1 MCRVGCHLREQTTT
15 SSLRSSLAHLARAPA
30 AGAAASSGHPICFF
44 PIGRKRLN
52 RKMAQRDRQ
61 LSAKSHSA
69 RFLVN
74 DDDSARCRRCSLP
87 PFFPT
92 ANLTFSTLLYGHINA
107 DICHSECS
115 SLSLSLSP
123 RSSPALSLLC
133 GPREPQWVT
142 RVCQCVR
149 RASAQLECE
158 IYVYYT
164 ILYNG
169 ECGMC
174 IALIWIKIC

>member
-1 MCRVGCHLREQTTT
+1 MRTSVGDNLGYPLLGVPPYPSFPPLQHAMCRVGCHLLEQTTT
-15 SSLRSSLAHLARAPA
+15 SSLRSSLAHLARAPAAEA

-69 RFLVN
+69 RFLIN
-74 DDDSARCRRCSLP
+74 DDDSARCRSSSLP
-87 PFFPT
+87 SSFFPT

-115 SLSLSLSP
+115 SLSLCLS
-123 RSSPALSLLC
+123 SLLSC
-133 GPREPQWVT
+133 SVSAVWPE
-142 RVCQCVR
+142 
-149 RASAQLECE
+149 RAAD
-158 IYVYYT
+158 
-164 ILYNG
+164 G
-169 ECGMC
+169 
-174 IALIWIKIC
+174 

>member
-1 MCRVGCHLREQTTT
+1 MQCALLEQTTT

-74 DDDSARCRRCSLP
+74 DDDSARCRSSSLP
-87 PFFPT
+87 SSFFPT

-115 SLSLSLSP
+115 SLSLSP
-123 RSSPALSLLC
+123 TPSLLC
-133 GPREPQWVT
+133 DPSRRRVT

-158 IYVYYT
+158 IYVCILYYT
-164 ILYNG
+164 I
-169 ECGMC
+169 
-174 IALIWIKIC
+174 

>member
-1 MCRVGCHLREQTTT
+1 MEYPYPLSFLCSMQCALLEQTTT

-30 AGAAASSGHPICFF
+30 AEAAASLGHPICFF

-74 DDDSARCRRCSLP
+74 DDDSARCRSSSLP
-87 PFFPT
+87 SSFFPT

-115 SLSLSLSP
+115 SLSLSP
-123 RSSPALSLLC
+123 TPSLLC
-133 GPREPQWVT
+133 GPREPQT
-142 RVCQCVR
+142 GDTCLSVCQTGECTAGVR
-149 RASAQLECE
+149 NICIL
-158 IYVYYT
+158 YYT
-164 ILYNG
+164 I
-169 ECGMC
+169 
-174 IALIWIKIC
+174 

>member
-115 SLSLSLSP
+115 SLSLSLLAP
-123 RSSPALSLLC
+123 RSSLLSCPVSTVWPERAAVGDTCLS
-133 GPREPQWVT
+133 
-142 RVCQCVR
+142 VCQTGECTAGVR
-149 RASAQLECE
+149 NIC
-158 IYVYYT
+158 
-164 ILYNG
+164 ILYYP
-169 ECGMC
+169 
-174 IALIWIKIC
+174 I